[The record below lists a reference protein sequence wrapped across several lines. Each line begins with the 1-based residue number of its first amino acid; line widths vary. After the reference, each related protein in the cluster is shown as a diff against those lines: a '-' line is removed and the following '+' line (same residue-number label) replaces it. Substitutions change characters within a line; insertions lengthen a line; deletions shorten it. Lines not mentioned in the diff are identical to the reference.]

1 MTTRRTHEVKK
12 IFQIATSM
20 MIAFIQLS
28 CGGSSSLSEKNPNKS
43 WTYLGTFQTT
53 VYPETGETFT
63 EAIDPS
69 SVAQSNI
76 STKNSLANHY
86 KTDLTSAN
94 YVAPQNCTPANWNST
109 TLYVSVDYKLVN
121 LTASRN
127 FANLVLVIIGNDP
140 NYANL
145 HEIYTTDA
153 PGQAILSNL
162 DGNSN
167 GFMDNMYPDISLTAA
182 NIETGYR
189 QTSPSVGSD
198 NILSFGESSACKFF
212 QIKLGWDISPA
223 GTTFFYEVW
232 GDEVTGSTPAAPTIN
247 AVTTPTNSATQTISG
262 TCLTGSSMSITGG
275 ASTATGTCVAS
286 AYSILVNL
294 NTNTTNYLSVTQTF
308 GGFTSAPATATIIH
322 DNVSPQVSSSG
333 PVNGETLVSIY
344 ENVVVNFNEPM
355 KSSTFV
361 DRTTVFLDR
370 SGTCGA
376 AVINGTISLSGDLTQ
391 MVFNPNA
398 ALTSNCDYTFQV
410 YGTGQASNAKDLAN
424 NSLNTSYSMTFTT
437 APTTNDKTPP
447 QISSIYVS
455 DNSRDVSKS
464 TFFSVMPGSPPSA
477 LTYSCGFW
485 P

>member
-145 HEIYTTDA
+145 HEIYTSRL
-153 PGQAILSNL
+153 IFLHL
-162 DGNSN
+162 
-167 GFMDNMYPDISLTAA
+167 
-182 NIETGYR
+182 
-189 QTSPSVGSD
+189 
-198 NILSFGESSACKFF
+198 
-212 QIKLGWDISPA
+212 
-223 GTTFFYEVW
+223 
-232 GDEVTGSTPAAPTIN
+232 
-247 AVTTPTNSATQTISG
+247 
-262 TCLTGSSMSITGG
+262 
-275 ASTATGTCVAS
+275 
-286 AYSILVNL
+286 
-294 NTNTTNYLSVTQTF
+294 
-308 GGFTSAPATATIIH
+308 II
-322 DNVSPQVSSSG
+322 P
-333 PVNGETLVSIY
+333 
-344 ENVVVNFNEPM
+344 
-355 KSSTFV
+355 
-361 DRTTVFLDR
+361 
-370 SGTCGA
+370 
-376 AVINGTISLSGDLTQ
+376 
-391 MVFNPNA
+391 
-398 ALTSNCDYTFQV
+398 
-410 YGTGQASNAKDLAN
+410 
-424 NSLNTSYSMTFTT
+424 
-437 APTTNDKTPP
+437 
-447 QISSIYVS
+447 
-455 DNSRDVSKS
+455 
-464 TFFSVMPGSPPSA
+464 
-477 LTYSCGFW
+477 
-485 P
+485 